1 MSQVLS
7 FLQEA
12 NRLLWGGPLLIL
24 LLGTHLYFTF
34 HCRFVQKRIKKAVR
48 LSITPDKESEGE
60 ISPFA
65 SLTTTLAATLGTG
78 NIVGVSTAIALGGP
92 GAVFWCWLT
101 GLLGMAT
108 TYAECYLGVLFRRK
122 QPDGTYIGGPMYVLE
137 DGLHCKPLAV
147 VFCIFTI
154 LASYGVGCSTQSRAI
169 ADTASSLWGIP
180 GFVAG
185 IAAAFV
191 TGLVILGGAKSI
203 SRICMRLVPA
213 MGAFYIGGCIFL
225 LFLNASS
232 ILPAVKLIFS
242 GAFSAKAAAAGFAG
256 GSIQLA
262 ARYGIARGLFTNEA
276 GLGTA
281 AITAASGKTKNPE
294 NQALISMSATF
305 WDTVVMCAM
314 TGLVIVS
321 SILTN
326 PESINGVSAAD
337 YTTAAFS
344 RIPVIGTHM
353 LGISLVA
360 FAAATLIGWSYFGDR
375 AVCYLFGNRTVKT
388 FKLWYIFMIFI
399 GAVMPLTLVWETT
412 DFINALMT
420 VPNVISLLLLRKK
433 IPKRAP

>member
-1 MSQVLS
+1 MNQVLS
-7 FLQEA
+7 FLQKA
-12 NRLLWGGPLLIL
+12 NSLLWGGPLIVL

-34 HCRFVQKRIKKAVR
+34 HCRFVQKRIKTAVK
-48 LSITPDKESEGE
+48 LSVTPDKDSEGE

-122 QPDGTYIGGPMYVLE
+122 QPDGSYIGGPMYVLE

-147 VFCIFTI
+147 LFCIFTI

-169 ADTASSLWGIP
+169 ADTASSLWGVP
-180 GFVAG
+180 EYAAG
-185 IAAAFV
+185 LCAALL
-191 TGLVILGGAKSI
+191 TGLVILGGVKSI
-203 SRICMRLVPA
+203 SRICMKLVPA
-213 MGAFYIGGCIFL
+213 MGAFYIGGCIVI
-225 LFLNASS
+225 LFMNAAT
-232 ILPAVKLIFS
+232 ILPAVKLIFAS
-242 GAFSAKAAAAGFAG
+242 VFSAKAAAAGFAG
-256 GSIQLA
+256 GAIQLA

-321 SILTN
+321 SVIKN
-326 PESINGVSAAD
+326 PSSIEGLSPAD

-344 RIPVIGTHM
+344 QIPFVGTHM
-353 LGISLVA
+353 LGISLIA

-388 FKLWYIFMIFI
+388 FKLWYILMIFI
-399 GAVMPLTLVWETT
+399 GSIMPLTLVWETT
-412 DFINALMT
+412 DFINALMIL
-420 VPNVISLLLLRKK
+420 PNVLSLLLLRKK
-433 IPKRAP
+433 IPRGS